1 MLRPS
6 NLGESR
12 EKTAEMPVSDL
23 VSYEGGPSNMLNEKM
38 TENSNYFSNN
48 SH

>member
-12 EKTAEMPVSDL
+12 EKIAEMPVSDL